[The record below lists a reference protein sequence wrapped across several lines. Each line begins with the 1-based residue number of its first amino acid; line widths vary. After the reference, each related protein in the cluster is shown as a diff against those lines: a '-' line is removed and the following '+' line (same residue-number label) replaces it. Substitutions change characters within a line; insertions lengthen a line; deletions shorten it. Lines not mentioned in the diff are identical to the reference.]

1 MPSVLIVDDDRKI
14 RLTLGIFL
22 ERKGYRVRD
31 VASVAA
37 ALNALKEY
45 RADIVLSDLKME
57 GQGGLELLAA
67 IKADHPTLPV
77 IIMTAYATVEK
88 AVEAI
93 KLGAADFIVKPFVP
107 AEIEQTLARNM
118 RMQGLEAE
126 NRSLR
131 EALGQ
136 GEILTRSEGFKRTL
150 SMAERFARSEATV
163 LVLGES
169 GTGKSMLARRMHA
182 ASERHSG
189 PFVEVN
195 CASLSPTILESELF
209 GHCKGAF
216 TGAIKDK
223 VGRLE
228 AAHGG
233 TLFLDEISEL
243 SAEGQAKILRFL
255 QDKKFERVG
264 ELDTRVADSRIIA
277 ATNRDLKDLVSGEG
291 FREDLYYRLSVAEV
305 IMPPL
310 RARPEDV
317 PFLIE
322 RFLAQAAGRNGL
334 SSIPVIEDEAKAYL
348 ARYNWP
354 GNVRELQNIIERC
367 VILAG
372 RGRVTVEHLPDRLL
386 TYSAS

>member
-334 SSIPVIEDEAKAYL
+334 SSIPVIEDEAKGYL